1 MHMADA
7 LVSPAVGGVMLA
19 TSAALIGASARNVR
33 KNFDNSK
40 IPLMGV
46 MGAFVFAMQM
56 INFTIPGTGSSGHI
70 AGGVML
76 AALLG
81 SYPAFLVLSAVLAIQ
96 ALLFA
101 DGGLLAYGCNV
112 FNMGF
117 WSCFIAYPLVFKP
130 VAKDYS
136 SRGRIFAASILAGI
150 AGLQLG
156 AFCVVLETLCS
167 GITELPFKVFAGL
180 MQPIHLAIGAVEGVL
195 TAMLIVFLK
204 SARPEMFAAKERE
217 KSISLKSVCAY
228 LLLASFGIAGALSLL
243 ASEYPDGLEWS
254 IFKATGKEELSAS
267 GGLYDILEKIQSKL
281 SVFPDYAVQ
290 CMGESTASAVVA
302 GLAGVL
308 IVAAIVVFSARALK
322 AKHSER

>member
-1 MHMADA
+1 MADA
-7 LVSPAVGGVMLA
+7 LVSPAVGGAMLA
-19 TSAALIGASARNVR
+19 TSAVLIGISARNVR

-81 SYPAFLVLSAVLAIQ
+81 SYPAFLVLSAVLIIQ
-96 ALLFA
+96 ALFFA

-130 VAKDYS
+130 IAKDYS
-136 SRGRIFAASILAGI
+136 SNGRIFAASILAGI
-150 AGLQLG
+150 VGLQLG

-195 TAMLIVFLK
+195 TGMLIVFLK
-204 SARPEMFAAKERE
+204 SARPELFAGQNAAQ
-217 KSISLKSVCAY
+217 SAPLKLVCGY
-228 LLLASFGIAGALSLL
+228 LLLASFAIAGALSLL
-243 ASEYPDGLEWS
+243 ASENPDGLEWS

-267 GGLYDILEKIQSKL
+267 GAVYEFLEKAQAKL
-281 SVFPDYAVQ
+281 SVFADYAIAS
-290 CMGESTASAVVA
+290 MGDGALSAVFA

-308 IVAAIVVFSARALK
+308 IVAAAVVLAARILK
-322 AKHSER
+322 ARHSER

>member
-7 LVSPAVGGVMLA
+7 LVSPAVGGAMLA
-19 TSAALIGASARNVR
+19 TSAVLIGISARNVR

-81 SYPAFLVLSAVLAIQ
+81 SYPAFMVLSAVLIIQ
-96 ALLFA
+96 ALFFA

-130 VAKDYS
+130 IAKDYS
-136 SRGRIFAASILAGI
+136 SNGRIFAASILAGI
-150 AGLQLG
+150 VGLQLG

-195 TAMLIVFLK
+195 TGMLIVFLK
-204 SARPEMFAAKERE
+204 SARPELFAGQNAAQ
-217 KSISLKSVCAY
+217 SAPLKLVCGY
-228 LLLASFGIAGALSLL
+228 LLLASFAIAGALSLL
-243 ASEYPDGLEWS
+243 ASENPDGLEWS

-267 GGLYDILEKIQSKL
+267 GAVYEFLEKAQAKL
-281 SVFPDYAVQ
+281 SVFADYAIAS
-290 CMGESTASAVVA
+290 MGDGALSAVFA

-308 IVAAIVVFSARALK
+308 IVAAAVVLAARILK
-322 AKHSER
+322 ARHSER

>member
-7 LVSPAVGGVMLA
+7 LVSPAVGGAMLA
-19 TSAALIGASARNVR
+19 TSAVLIGISARNVR

-81 SYPAFLVLSAVLAIQ
+81 SYPAFLVLSAVLIIQ
-96 ALLFA
+96 ALFFA

-130 VAKDYS
+130 IAKDYS
-136 SRGRIFAASILAGI
+136 SNGRIFAASILAGI
-150 AGLQLG
+150 VGLQLG

-195 TAMLIVFLK
+195 TGMLIVFLK
-204 SARPEMFAAKERE
+204 SARPELFAGQNAAQ
-217 KSISLKSVCAY
+217 SAPLKLVCGY
-228 LLLASFGIAGALSLL
+228 LLLASFAIAGALSLL
-243 ASEYPDGLEWS
+243 ASENPDGLEWS

-267 GGLYDILEKIQSKL
+267 GAVYEFLEKAQAKL
-281 SVFPDYAVQ
+281 SVFADYAIAS
-290 CMGESTASAVVA
+290 MGDGALSAVFA

-308 IVAAIVVFSARALK
+308 IVAAAVVLAARILK
-322 AKHSER
+322 ARHSER

>member
-1 MHMADA
+1 MALFD
-7 LVSPAVGGVMLA
+7 P
-19 TSAALIGASARNVR
+19 LIGFFYSPIFGTIRNVR

-81 SYPAFLVLSAVLAIQ
+81 SYPAFLVLSAVLIIQ
-96 ALLFA
+96 ALFFA

-130 VAKDYS
+130 IAKDYS
-136 SRGRIFAASILAGI
+136 SNGRIFAASILAGI
-150 AGLQLG
+150 VGLQLG

-195 TAMLIVFLK
+195 TGMLIVFLK
-204 SARPEMFAAKERE
+204 SARPELFTGQNAAQ
-217 KSISLKSVCAY
+217 SAPLKSVCGY
-228 LLLASFGIAGALSLL
+228 LLLASFAIAGALSLL
-243 ASEYPDGLEWS
+243 ASENPDGLEWS
-254 IFKATGKEELSAS
+254 IFKTTGKEELSAS
-267 GGLYDILEKIQSKL
+267 GAVYEFLEKAQAKL
-281 SVFPDYAVQ
+281 SVFADYAIAS
-290 CMGESTASAVVA
+290 MGDGALSAVFA

-308 IVAAIVVFSARALK
+308 IVAAAVVLAARILK
-322 AKHSER
+322 ARHSER

>member
-1 MHMADA
+1 MADA
-7 LVSPAVGGVMLA
+7 LVSPAVGGAMLA
-19 TSAALIGASARNVR
+19 TSAVLIGISARNVR

-81 SYPAFLVLSAVLAIQ
+81 SYPAFLVLSAVLVIQ

-130 VAKDYS
+130 IAKDFS
-136 SRGRIFAASILAGI
+136 NGGRIFAASILACVV
-150 AGLQLG
+150 GLQLG

-167 GITELPFKVFAGL
+167 GITELPFKTFVLF

-195 TAMLIVFLK
+195 TAMLVIFLK
-204 SARPEMFAAKERE
+204 SARPELFAAENAA
-217 KSISLKSVCAY
+217 KSAPLKSVCAY
-228 LLLASFGIAGALSLL
+228 LMLASLAIAGALSLL
-243 ASEYPDGLEWS
+243 ASEKPDGLEWS
-254 IFKATGKEELSAS
+254 ISKTAGKEELAAS
-267 GGLYDILEKIQSKL
+267 GGLYDFLEKIQAKL
-281 SVFPDYAVQ
+281 SVFPDYVVQ
-290 CMGESTASAVVA
+290 SMGDSAASAVVA
-302 GLAGVL
+302 GLVGAL
-308 IVAAIVVFSARALK
+308 IAAAAVVASAKILRARRG
-322 AKHSER
+322 ER